1 MRYMENPTGVAAA
14 SRCSIDS
21 FKRKTSC
28 ILFFVFLFAYCP
40 LPTDASPERYQQQTR
55 QISGTVT
62 DENKEPLTGVTV
74 SVKNGSASSQT
85 NADGKF
91 TLNVP
96 NGATHIV
103 FTYVG
108 KAPREVSLGNASIFN
123 VQLQPDEQ
131 ALETVVISTGY
142 MTQKK
147 ADLTGAVS
155 VVTRED
161 FTKSPSANVMR
172 SLQGKVPGVLI
183 GTDGNPAENV
193 GIMIRGITSINSSPP
208 LIVIDGQPVTIN
220 LRDINPNDIESIQIL
235 KDAASASIYGSRAAG
250 GVILIETRKGKR
262 GETKVMY
269 DGYVGF
275 NKMVNNPKMLDA
287 EGYGRGLWQATVNDG
302 NDPSSIRFYGYD
314 WNFDHNGVPV
324 LNSVIMPTWLDSVN
338 GMRPSNTDWFE
349 AAAKVGIQQNHQI
362 TVSGGSE
369 KLRSLFSAN
378 YYNNEGTQIYTF
390 FKRLSLR
397 FNNEY
402 SMFGD
407 RLKVGENLTITHLR
421 MRGANENYSSLV
433 MPPNIPVRTETG
445 MWGGVAMNL
454 GMDDFWNPV
463 LNLEVNKDNIPQF
476 VKVLGT
482 VYAELKLLENL
493 SFRSQYG
500 VDYSNW
506 NERNIDHTWK
516 SAGGKS
522 DIISGVSNIQWID
535 IGQTLTN
542 TLTYKLNKGD
552 HHLDVLGAMET
563 YKFRGEDI
571 NVYRGTVLSED
582 RDYAYL
588 NTATSDRRTLNGFGD
603 GTIRS
608 LVSYFAKANYS
619 FGDKYLLSA
628 TIRRDGASV
637 FGKNNRFAMFPAV
650 SAGWRINNEN
660 FMKDVDFLSELKLR
674 ASWGQNGNS
683 DPMRAHF
690 LVNIYVPDVNGTTYS
705 LSGTPT
711 GAAPNGFRR
720 DRLGNADL
728 QWEATTQTNIGLDFG
743 LFNNRLTG
751 SFDVY
756 QKNTTNMLFEP
767 GYIAAMGEGAFKM
780 YNIGELENKGFE
792 LQLNYGGTRRN
803 FSYTISANF
812 SAYENELKSIHPSA
826 EYFRGIGNGT
836 YDKAIGHSINTYYGL
851 VADGIFQNQEEVA
864 NHANQ
869 TGKGVGRIRYKDL
882 NGDGIISDQHD
893 RTYIGT
899 RDPDL
904 MAGLNIE
911 LRYKNFDFTVF
922 LQGYFGNE
930 IYNNWKELSDFW
942 NIGVQNDRNHPYR
955 ILDAWT
961 PYNTNTKIPALSRR
975 DQNGEKRLSTIFIE
989 NGSFIKGR
997 TIDLGY
1003 TLPEKIT
1010 KKLSMTRMRAYI
1022 TIQNAFILKKTW
1034 GDDQY
1039 TGIDPEYREPTNT
1052 EAWRYFVPMTGI
1064 FGVNVTF

>member
-1 MRYMENPTGVAAA
+1 MRYMKIPTGITAA

-21 FKRKTSC
+21 FRQKTFW
-28 ILFFVFLFAYCP
+28 IFFFIFLFAYSP
-40 LPTDASPERYQQQTR
+40 LYVGASPERYQQQAR
-55 QISGTVT
+55 QVTGTVT
-62 DENKEPLTGVTV
+62 DENNEPLAGVTV
-74 SVKNGSASSQT
+74 AVKNNSSSTQT
-85 NADGKF
+85 NSDGKF
-91 TLNVP
+91 SLSVP
-96 NGATHIV
+96 SGATHLV
-103 FTYVG
+103 FSYVG
-108 KAPREVSLGNASIFN
+108 KGSKEVQLGNGASYNI
-123 VQLQPDEQ
+123 QLQPDEQ

-155 VVTRED
+155 VVTRDD
-161 FTKSPSANVMR
+161 FAKNPSANVMR

-193 GIMIRGITSINSSPP
+193 GIMIRGVTSINSSPP

-250 GVILIETRKGKR
+250 GVVLIQTRKGKR
-262 GETKVMY
+262 GETQVMY

-275 NKMVNNPKMLDA
+275 NKMVNNPKMLSGID
-287 EGYGRGLWQATVNDG
+287 YGAALWQATVNDG
-302 NDPSSIRFYGYD
+302 NDPSSIRFYNYD
-314 WNFDHNGVPV
+314 WNYDHNGVPV
-324 LNSVIMPTWLDSVN
+324 LNQVIPPTWLDSAN

-349 AAAKVGIQQNHQI
+349 AAGRVGLQQNHQI
-362 TVSGGSE
+362 TVSGGTD

-402 SMFGD
+402 SMLNG

-421 MRGANENYSSLV
+421 MRGANYNYDALV

-463 LNLEVNKDNIPQF
+463 LSLEVNKDNIPQF
-476 VKVLGT
+476 AKILGNI
-482 VYAELKLLENL
+482 YAELKILDNL

-506 NERNIDHTWK
+506 FERNIDVTWK

-522 DIISGVSNIQWID
+522 DVISGVTNLQWID
-535 IGQTLTN
+535 LGQTLTN
-542 TLTYKLNKGD
+542 TLTYNLNKGD
-552 HHLDVLGAMET
+552 HTLDLLGGVET

-582 RDYAYL
+582 RNYAYL
-588 NTATSDRRTLNGFGD
+588 STASGDRRTLTGFGD
-603 GTIRS
+603 PAIRS
-608 LVSYFAKANYS
+608 LVSYFAKANYV
-619 FGDKYLLSA
+619 FADKYLLSA
-628 TIRRDGASV
+628 TVRRDGASV
-637 FGKNNRFAMFPAV
+637 FGENNRFAIFPAA
-650 SAGWRINNEN
+650 SIGWRINKEN
-660 FMKDVDFLSELKLR
+660 FMKNVDFISDLKLR

-683 DPMRAHF
+683 DPMRASY

-705 LSGTPT
+705 IGGSGT

-720 DRLGNADL
+720 DRLGNPDL
-728 QWEATTQTNIGLDFG
+728 KWETTTQTNIGLDFG
-743 LFNNRLTG
+743 ILNNRLTG
-751 SFDVY
+751 SLDVY
-756 QKNTTNMLFEP
+756 EKKTTDMLYQP
-767 GYIAAMGEGAFKM
+767 PYIGALGEGGFKM
-780 YNIGELENKGFE
+780 YNVGDLQNRGFE
-792 LQLNYGGTRRN
+792 LQLNYGGTARD
-803 FSYTISANF
+803 FSYTVSANF
-812 SAYENELKSIHPSA
+812 SAYENKLLSVHPA
-826 EYFRGIGNGT
+826 AQYAWGGNGT
-836 YDKAIGHSINTYYGL
+836 YDMSVGHSINSYYGL
-851 VADGIFQNQEEVA
+851 VADGIFQNHEEVA

-882 NGDGIISDQHD
+882 NGDGVINEQHD
-893 RTYIGT
+893 RTWIGT

-930 IYNNWKELSDFW
+930 VYNNWKELSDFW

-955 ILDAWT
+955 IMDAWN
-961 PYNTNTKIPALSRR
+961 PYNTGSKIPAMSRR
-975 DQNGEKRLSTIFIE
+975 DQNGEKRMSTIFIE

-997 TIDLGY
+997 TIDFGY
-1003 TLPEKIT
+1003 TLPDRFAR
-1010 KKLSMTRMRAYI
+1010 KLSMSRFRAYI
-1022 TIQNAFILKKTW
+1022 TVQNAFILKKSW
-1034 GDDQY
+1034 GDDQF
-1039 TGIDPEYREPTNT
+1039 TAMDPEYREPTST
-1052 EAWRYFVPMTGI
+1052 EGFRYFIPLTGI